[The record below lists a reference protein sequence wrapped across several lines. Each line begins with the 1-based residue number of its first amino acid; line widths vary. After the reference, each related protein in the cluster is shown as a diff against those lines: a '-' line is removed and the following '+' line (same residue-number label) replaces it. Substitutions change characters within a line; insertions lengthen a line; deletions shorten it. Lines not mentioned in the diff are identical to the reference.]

1 MRATTK
7 IIFPIIIFI
16 VALATFGCGGS
27 ENGDTSIIEPA
38 TTATEV
44 GGADGAALFADTCAG
59 CHGGDATGRGNAP
72 DLVNTSL
79 NAAAIRTTITPVSYT
94 HLRAHETDSYLVCRL
109 LLEQKKQKAKH
120 Q

>member
-79 NAAAIRTTITPVSYT
+79 NAAAIRTTITQGKGAMPSY
-94 HLRAHETDSYLVCRL
+94 EERL
-109 LLEQKKQKAKH
+109 SAEEVDALAQYVQGL
-120 Q
+120 

>member
-27 ENGDTSIIEPA
+27 ENGDTNIIEPA

-44 GGADGAALFADTCAG
+44 GGADGAALFADTCAVQEG
-59 CHGGDATGRGNAP
+59 HQGAPNCTVTMEADTYISIERGDMNPQVAYMTGKVKVSDVIEMSRFAKAFNPAP
-72 DLVNTSL
+72 
-79 NAAAIRTTITPVSYT
+79 R
-94 HLRAHETDSYLVCRL
+94 
-109 LLEQKKQKAKH
+109 
-120 Q
+120 